1 VLNLGVDRALD
12 ILIII
17 ISIGTQ
23 YLTGGGGLNGML
35 SKVPPGWKVCIMSIM
50 GGFQTGNL
58 LQCDEV
64 HGMKV
69 SLEF

>member
-1 VLNLGVDRALD
+1 MSSRSYPSVPNE
-12 ILIII
+12 
-17 ISIGTQ
+17 
-23 YLTGGGGLNGML
+23 GGLNGVL
-35 SKVPPGWKVCIMSIM
+35 SKVPPGWKVCVVSVM

-64 HGMKV
+64 HGRKV